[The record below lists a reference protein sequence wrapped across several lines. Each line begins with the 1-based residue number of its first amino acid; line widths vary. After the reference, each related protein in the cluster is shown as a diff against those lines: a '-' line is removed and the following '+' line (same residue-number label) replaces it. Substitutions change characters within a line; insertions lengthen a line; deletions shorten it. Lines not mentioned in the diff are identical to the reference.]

1 MTLKQSLAL
10 CKRRRP
16 MVDPIS
22 AFLEQ
27 LRTYEQECISWGH
40 LSVSDVTQDTAE
52 KKASDNSVTKAS
64 AKVASVGPAKP
75 SLGVGDKRKTAD
87 SGNNGD
93 GDKKKR
99 IVGPIGPPRGPAKPT
114 VAAATIGPA
123 TGQPTS
129 VSGSTD
135 VLGKGDSAKS
145 KKKDGQ
151 QEAKKQVIG
160 PTRPPRKV
168 ICPMKPPTS

>member
-27 LRTYEQECISWGH
+27 LRRYEQECISWGH
-40 LSVSDVTQDTAE
+40 LSVSDE
-52 KKASDNSVTKAS
+52 KASDNSVTKAS

-123 TGQPTS
+123 MGQPTS

-135 VLGKGDSAKS
+135 VVGKGDSAKS